1 MMDKGLSL
9 HPKTLFKLFK
19 PASLITYLR
28 DMQTNE
34 LRHQCCC
41 TLLHHTILHKKFK
54 QQRRSPLSTMIT
66 TTSNKGKG
74 KGTAAAA
81 AADAKHNLGANGTK
95 SSLLR
100 GVLTSF
106 TA

>member
-19 PASLITYLR
+19 PASLLTYETCK
-28 DMQTNE
+28 QTNYA
-34 LRHQCCC
+34 RHQCCC

-54 QQRRSPLSTMIT
+54 QQRRSPLSMMIT
-66 TTSNKGKG
+66 TTSN

-100 GVLTSF
+100 VF
-106 TA
+106 